1 MVEANQAAKNKRA
14 GFKKAGIEASSF
26 YQRNNPTN
34 LVANLQAEIE
44 EQYNHEVTMC
54 DYFIR
59 GKDHLDQKTINQYSI
74 VKELGQGSFGTVYRV
89 HVNETHEDF
98 AMKVFSKQILLSK
111 KDAMVKDAE
120 TGRLKHKNYLEEIR
134 KEIEIMK
141 QLNATNVVRLKEVID
156 NENED
161 KLILILDFCAKG
173 EILGWDEGTNK
184 FTPCF
189 RDQEFFEEV

>member
-1 MVEANQAAKNKRA
+1 
-14 GFKKAGIEASSF
+14 
-26 YQRNNPTN
+26 
-34 LVANLQAEIE
+34 
-44 EQYNHEVTMC
+44 MC

-59 GKDHLDQKTINQYSI
+59 GKDHLNQKTINQYSI
-74 VKELGQGSFGTVYRV
+74 VRELGQGSFGTVYLV

-111 KDAMVKDAE
+111 KDAMVKDAA
-120 TGRLKHKNYLEEIR
+120 TGRLKHKNYLEEIK

-173 EILGWDEGTNK
+173 EILRWDEDDNR

-189 RDQEFFEEV
+189 KDQEFFEEV